1 MGQAQERSKGA
12 LINAEQLFKV
22 PLSGPKTIEVAQGLP
37 IPTRIS
43 DSDCTF
49 ERQDDA
55 SPSFDRPVD
64 SPPNEVVRL
73 EVSLDIKE
81 DCDGKEAIQA

>member
-1 MGQAQERSKGA
+1 MPPRPLPLTGTNPFGA
-12 LINAEQLFKV
+12 STYNLTA
-22 PLSGPKTIEVAQGLP
+22 TA
-37 IPTRIS
+37 
-43 DSDCTF
+43 
-49 ERQDDA
+49 
-55 SPSFDRPVD
+55 D